1 MIKNIT
7 DIIHCKAGNKIT
19 FEIPISNDRKV
30 YMSVEKSNYCNDE
43 RCVVLVESNKLLE
56 LWRNEP
62 YSIHREQ
69 SMGNPTTWS
78 HDRKYGQ
85 AKRGFSFG
93 IENPVPLADVTCGEA
108 TKNHPIY
115 KRKFLLFKTLIGIE
129 KEQIEYVAFTNGI
142 TRTIWLL
149 ANQAPFFPVECEAK
163 NGSERL
169 ASAGGLATKSHY
181 TVEELFQLIPDGNEI
196 TNTFKS
202 HKQ

>member
-7 DIIHCKAGNKIT
+7 DIIHCKAGNKII
-19 FEIPISNDRKV
+19 FEIPISNDRMV

-43 RCVVLVESNKLLE
+43 RCVVLVESNKFLE

-69 SMGNPTTWS
+69 SMGNPTTWP
-78 HDRKYGQ
+78 HDYKYGQ
-85 AKRGFSFG
+85 AIRGFSFG
-93 IENPVPLADVTCGEA
+93 IENPVPLADVTCGEV
-108 TKNHPIY
+108 TKSHPIY
-115 KRKFLLFKTLIGIE
+115 KRKLLLFKKLIGVR
-129 KEQIEYVAFTNGI
+129 KELIEYVAFTNGI

-149 ANQAPFFPVECEAK
+149 ANKAPFFPVECNVK

-169 ASAGGLATKSHY
+169 ASAGGLVTKSFY
-181 TVEELFQLIPDGNEI
+181 TVEELFQLIPDEI
-196 TNTFKS
+196 ANPFKD